1 MQKKKLYCIFVKEHL
16 SVCIKKHCFV
26 YIKYLLQK
34 YNDIQRLDFRNHIIN
49 LLPIFQ
55 CVFVRIKSKKRMAV
69 AKLNIVCSLFCITI

>member
-34 YNDIQRLDFRNHIIN
+34 YNDIQRLDFRNHI
-49 LLPIFQ
+49 
-55 CVFVRIKSKKRMAV
+55 
-69 AKLNIVCSLFCITI
+69 